1 VSKSIPRLPRNYDGT
16 RLTTRRVSDI
26 LPAVLSKIGDS
37 FQLRPDLVLAAWP
50 ELVGPKVAS
59 MAQAISFVDGV
70 LTVKVKNS
78 TLYSLLSRNDKP
90 RLLNELRQK
99 FPKIYIKTI
108 FFRIG

>member
-1 VSKSIPRLPRNYDGT
+1 MSKSSLRLPKNYDGT
-16 RLTTRRVSDI
+16 RITTRRVSDI

-37 FQLRPDLVLAAWP
+37 FKLRPDLLLAAWP
-50 ELVGPKVAS
+50 EIVGPKVAS
-59 MAQAISFVDGV
+59 MTQAISFIDGV

-90 RLLNELRQK
+90 RLVNELRQK
-99 FPKIYIKTI
+99 FPNIHIKTI